1 MGGPPWERA
10 REYVAASPLAAADQ
24 IRTPLLLIH
33 AELDQNCP
41 VAQSEQLLAALRQ
54 RGETAELVRLP
65 GEGHLVN
72 LTGRPSRRLARARA
86 VDAWLDR
93 YLQGRGQEDDSGS

>member
-1 MGGPPWERA
+1 
-10 REYVAASPLAAADQ
+10 VSPLTAADQ

-41 VAQSEQLLAALRQ
+41 VSQSEQMLAALRE
-54 RGETAELVRLP
+54 RGATAELVRLP

-72 LTGRPSRRLARARA
+72 LHGRPSRRLARARA
-86 VDAWLDR
+86 CDAWLDR
-93 YLQGRGQEDDSGS
+93 YLLPTEEEHVRDT